1 MDKLKKYNQEHL
13 LKFVNE
19 LSGDE
24 KKGLYNQIES
34 LDFSYLDEIG
44 KNNSINFNEISPID
58 VLTIEKIEKNK
69 QNYEKIGLNSI
80 KNGEVAALI
89 LAGGM
94 GTRLGFDGPKGMYNI
109 GITRDL
115 YIFECLINNLK
126 KVTSKA
132 DTIIPLFIMT
142 SDKNDKATKDF
153 LKSKNY
159 FGYDEKYIKFFIQDL
174 APCTD
179 FNGKIL
185 LEAKNKIA
193 TSPNGNGGWFNSL
206 LNNEE
211 ARHLLE
217 ESGAKWINVFAVDN
231 VLQQIA
237 DPVFIGAT
245 IDSSVEVGAKVIKKA
260 DPYEKIGVMCLK
272 NNKPSIVEY
281 IDLGEEMALKVDENG
296 ERLYNYGVILN
307 YLFSVKTLYE
317 IKDKK
322 LPIHVV
328 NKKIEHID
336 DDGNLVKPSQP
347 NGHKFEMLCVDMVEL
362 SSSCLPFEIV
372 REKEFA
378 PIKNKEGVDS
388 VESARALLQK
398 NGIAL

>member
-1 MDKLKKYNQEHL
+1 MNKLKKYNQEHL

-126 KVTSKA
+126 NVTSKA
-132 DTIIPLFIMT
+132 GVVIPLFIMT

-206 LNNEE
+206 INNKE

-245 IDSSVEVGAKVIKKA
+245 IDSGVEVGAKVIKKA

-388 VESARALLQK
+388 VESARVLLQK
-398 NGIAL
+398 NGIVL

>member
-1 MDKLKKYNQEHL
+1 M
-13 LKFVNE
+13 
-19 LSGDE
+19 
-24 KKGLYNQIES
+24 
-34 LDFSYLDEIG
+34 
-44 KNNSINFNEISPID
+44 
-58 VLTIEKIEKNK
+58 
-69 QNYEKIGLNSI
+69 
-80 KNGEVAALI
+80 
-89 LAGGM
+89 
-94 GTRLGFDGPKGMYNI
+94 
-109 GITRDL
+109 
-115 YIFECLINNLK
+115 
-126 KVTSKA
+126 
-132 DTIIPLFIMT
+132 
-142 SDKNDKATKDF
+142 
-153 LKSKNY
+153 
-159 FGYDEKYIKFFIQDL
+159 
-174 APCTD
+174 
-179 FNGKIL
+179 
-185 LEAKNKIA
+185 
-193 TSPNGNGGWFNSL
+193 
-206 LNNEE
+206 
-211 ARHLLE
+211 
-217 ESGAKWINVFAVDN
+217 
-231 VLQQIA
+231 
-237 DPVFIGAT
+237 
-245 IDSSVEVGAKVIKKA
+245 EVGAKVIKKA

-388 VESARALLQK
+388 VESARVLLQK
-398 NGIAL
+398 NGIVL

>member
-1 MDKLKKYNQEHL
+1 MNKLKKYNQEHL

-126 KVTSKA
+126 NVTSKA
-132 DTIIPLFIMT
+132 GVVIPLFIMT

-159 FGYDEKYIKFFIQDL
+159 FGYDEKYIKFFIQD
-174 APCTD
+174 
-179 FNGKIL
+179 
-185 LEAKNKIA
+185 
-193 TSPNGNGGWFNSL
+193 
-206 LNNEE
+206 
-211 ARHLLE
+211 
-217 ESGAKWINVFAVDN
+217 
-231 VLQQIA
+231 
-237 DPVFIGAT
+237 
-245 IDSSVEVGAKVIKKA
+245 
-260 DPYEKIGVMCLK
+260 
-272 NNKPSIVEY
+272 
-281 IDLGEEMALKVDENG
+281 
-296 ERLYNYGVILN
+296 
-307 YLFSVKTLYE
+307 
-317 IKDKK
+317 
-322 LPIHVV
+322 
-328 NKKIEHID
+328 
-336 DDGNLVKPSQP
+336 
-347 NGHKFEMLCVDMVEL
+347 
-362 SSSCLPFEIV
+362 
-372 REKEFA
+372 
-378 PIKNKEGVDS
+378 
-388 VESARALLQK
+388 
-398 NGIAL
+398 